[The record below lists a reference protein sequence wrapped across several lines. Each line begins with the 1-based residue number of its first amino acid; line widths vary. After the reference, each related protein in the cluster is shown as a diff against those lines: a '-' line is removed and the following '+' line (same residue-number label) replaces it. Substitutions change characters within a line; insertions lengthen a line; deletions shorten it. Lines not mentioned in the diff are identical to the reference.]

1 MGEGKAPGGLTV
13 IVADYRSAWLRSE
26 AMVTLSAVGNNLP
39 FAIES
44 RGGGGAC
51 QTEVTAVCG
60 EVDVHV
66 PPGGSKGVL
75 HEDLVSRLAVEAS
88 KQRRAGVT
96 PIVDL
101 EEISAILIARVAD
114 VLRVGR
120 IADAVPTAPQRLISL
135 V

>member
-1 MGEGKAPGGLTV
+1 
-13 IVADYRSAWLRSE
+13 VADYRSAWLRSE
-26 AMVTLSAVGNNLP
+26 AMVTLNAVGNNRP

-51 QTEVTAVCG
+51 QTEVSAVGG
-60 EVDVHV
+60 EVDEHV

-75 HEDLVSRLAVEAS
+75 HEDLVSRLAVQAS
-88 KQRRAGVT
+88 KQRRAGVAA
-96 PIVDL
+96 IVDL
-101 EEISAILIARVAD
+101 EEISAVLIARVAD

-120 IADAVPTAPQRLISL
+120 VADAVAAAPQRRVSL